1 MNVQKFNETAS
12 IKIMNEIPKN
22 LVPLF
27 LEAKQAYINGEWS
40 DSLID
45 TINKHRIDIRKVTD
59 LSTEQSGIL
68 VEMGELNCVY
78 PYHHTEAC
86 AIRLNHI
93 VSVARIL
100 YSD

>member
-27 LEAKQAYINGEWS
+27 LEAKQAYISGKWP

-45 TINKHRIDIRKVTD
+45 TINEHRIDIRKVTD

-68 VEMGELNCVY
+68 VEMGELTFRVFGDRV
-78 PYHHTEAC
+78 TMEKT
-86 AIRLNHI
+86 I
-93 VSVARIL
+93 
-100 YSD
+100 